1 LDLQTQSDLFQ
12 CVGQADGEP
21 RPHRVK
27 RAHFGENSAQVLFCG
42 VLWTEAL
49 FVGRAGD
56 DGFDGRVT
64 APQVG
69 AAQSANSGH
78 FHEDR
83 FLLFFVEPIQAA
95 GIWP

>member
-1 LDLQTQSDLFQ
+1 M
-12 CVGQADGEP
+12 GQADGEP
-21 RPHRVK
+21 WPNRVK
-27 RAHFGENSAQVLFCG
+27 WAHFGENPPQVLLCG
-42 VLWTEAL
+42 VLRTEAL
-49 FVGRAGD
+49 FACGAGD
-56 DGFDGRVT
+56 DSFDGRVT

>member
-1 LDLQTQSDLFQ
+1 M
-12 CVGQADGEP
+12 GQADGES
-21 RPHRVK
+21 RPNSVK
-27 RAHFGENSAQVLFCG
+27 WAYFREDSAQVLLGG
-42 VLWTEAL
+42 VLRTEAL